1 MQKNILVD
9 FKINNNQLNQLL
21 SVLGFI
27 LWVIRL
33 SINLIL
39 NVHFRWGLSGV
50 FLLVFVFDIIE
61 NVWGFNITWD
71 ISNYVLFRFMLWMI
85 NHYIFKF
92 TCAKIVGKC
101 KKKKN
106 KYEGFKIEK
115 ISDPNTGDENHLLIV
130 NILHPES
137 LILKM
142 KSL

>member
-1 MQKNILVD
+1 MANHHRYCSEGLLKKPDISYSKLLAMQKNILVD

-101 KKKKN
+101 KKKIN
-106 KYEGFKIEK
+106 
-115 ISDPNTGDENHLLIV
+115 
-130 NILHPES
+130 
-137 LILKM
+137 M
-142 KSL
+142 KVLR